1 MFKVKVGK
9 RLIKLNVELM
19 QVDKNFVK
27 VSRTLSFLCNLIE
40 ILRLK
45 KEKEKKENFSR
56 NLVYIGS

>member
-1 MFKVKVGK
+1 VGK

-27 VSRTLSFLCNLIE
+27 ISKTLSFLYNFIE

-45 KEKEKKENFSR
+45 KEREKKENLKR
-56 NLVYIGS
+56 NLVYIGN